1 MGGNIIWATDFR
13 EETKTTTQ
21 GGGMGGGGGKVK
33 TTEYLYYPFRPG
45 AKTAVDQTAERSITT
60 QPLTIQPP
68 PLPGIFEVPGSG
80 SLLTREPASG

>member
-1 MGGNIIWATDFR
+1 MLVMRGLSHA
-13 EETKTTTQ
+13 
-21 GGGMGGGGGKVK
+21 
-33 TTEYLYYPFRPG
+33 YPFRPG